1 MPAAPTLR
9 GDDPV
14 REVDEYHGLEVLL
27 QLEQPL
33 LAVVLQVVEQRP
45 LPQPASGGGDGVW

>member
-14 REVDEYHGLEVLL
+14 REVDEHQGLEVLL